1 MKNLFFVLIAA
12 AACMLT
18 GCIVVE
24 ENYTF
29 KKNGSGSMVYVMDM
43 HEMMEQM
50 GSLMDMSGG
59 EGGGENPFAGAAK
72 GFKEQSEKLKTLTG
86 VSKVKFEEDKK
97 GIYKIAFNFK
107 NIKALNDALNK
118 IMGSEDPTAYHTF
131 FIQEGKVIKRIH
143 STQANLGDITAMLG
157 EEGDSEYAQTMYE
170 SMKYKLNFKFASD
183 VEAVYTGI
191 ESEEGAIADGKT
203 LKMNTTFSEIMGKGP
218 AALTLTAV
226 LK

>member
-12 AACMLT
+12 AACLFS

-50 GSLMDMSGG
+50 GSIMDMAGG
-59 EGGGENPFAGAAK
+59 ENGENPFAGAAK
-72 GFKEQSEKLKTLTG
+72 GFKEQADKIKTLSG
-86 VSKVKFEEDKK
+86 ISKVKFEEDKK
-97 GIYKIAFNFK
+97 GIYKISFNFK

-118 IMGSEDPTAYHTF
+118 IIGSDDPSAYHTF
-131 FIQEGKVIKRIH
+131 FTQEGKVIKRIH
-143 STQANLGDITAMLG
+143 SEQANLGDVTAMLG
-157 EEGDSEYAQTMYE
+157 EDGDSEYAQTMYE

-191 ESEEGAIADGKT
+191 ETDENVITEGKT
-203 LKMNTTFSEIMGKGP
+203 LKMSTTFSEIMSKGAVP
-218 AALTLTAV
+218 LTLTAV

>member
-1 MKNLFFVLIAA
+1 MKNLFFVLITA
-12 AACMLT
+12 AACLFS

-50 GSLMDMSGG
+50 GSIMDMAGG
-59 EGGGENPFAGAAK
+59 ENGENPFAGAAK
-72 GFKEQSEKLKTLTG
+72 GFKEQADKIKTLSG
-86 VSKVKFEEDKK
+86 ISKVKFEEDKK
-97 GIYKIAFNFK
+97 GIYKISFNFK

-118 IMGSEDPTAYHTF
+118 IIGSDDPSAYHTF
-131 FIQEGKVIKRIH
+131 FTQEGKVIKRIH
-143 STQANLGDITAMLG
+143 SEQANLGDVTAMLG
-157 EEGDSEYAQTMYE
+157 EDGDSEYAQTMYE

-191 ESEEGAIADGKT
+191 ESDENVITEGKT
-203 LKMNTTFSEIMGKGP
+203 LKMSTTFSEIMTKGSVP
-218 AALTLTAV
+218 LTLTAV

>member
-1 MKNLFFVLIAA
+1 MKNLFFGLIAA
-12 AACMLT
+12 AACLLS
-18 GCIVVE
+18 GCVVIE

-43 HEMMEQM
+43 HELMEQM
-50 GSLMDMSGG
+50 GSIMDMAGG
-59 EGGGENPFAGAAK
+59 ENGENPFAGAAK
-72 GFKEQSEKLKTLTG
+72 GFKEQSEKVKSVAG

-97 GIYKIAFNFK
+97 GIYKISFNFK

-118 IMGSEDPTAYHTF
+118 IIGSDDPSAYHTF
-131 FIQEGKVIKRIH
+131 FTQEGKTIKRIH
-143 STQANLGDITAMLG
+143 SPQANLGDVTAMLG
-157 EEGDSEYAQTMYE
+157 EDGESEYAQTMYE

-191 ESEEGAIADGKT
+191 EGEDNVSSEGKT
-203 LKMNTTFSEIMGKGP
+203 LKMSTTFAEIMSKGTS
-218 AALTLTAV
+218 ALSVTTV